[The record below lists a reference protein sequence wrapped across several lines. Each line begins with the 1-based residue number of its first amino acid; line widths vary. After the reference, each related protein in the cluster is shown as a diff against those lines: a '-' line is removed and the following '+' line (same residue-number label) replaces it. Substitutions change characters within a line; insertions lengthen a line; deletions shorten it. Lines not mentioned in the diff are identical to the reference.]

1 MTVPNRCVGPAGLGC
16 TVSPRYW
23 PWLLGDQLCD
33 SGQVTGCPVFSVKP
47 VVGGAQWGRAVVAGG
62 EPGLSGG
69 LPRAASGIPSSCRQL
84 PGNPAAS
91 ISAAD
96 RPVGPLCLGFPASD
110 SHDMNRE

>member
-47 VVGGAQWGRAVVAGG
+47 VAGGGGQWGRAVVAGG

-69 LPRAASGIPSSCRQL
+69 LPGQPLAFPAHAGSSQAIRQL
-84 PGNPAAS
+84 PSLPQTGLWAPYAWAFLLKT
-91 ISAAD
+91 
-96 RPVGPLCLGFPASD
+96 PT
-110 SHDMNRE
+110 M

>member
-47 VVGGAQWGRAVVAGG
+47 VAGG
-62 EPGLSGG
+62 GSSGG
-69 LPRAASGIPSSCRQL
+69 GRWWLGGSQGSQGGCPGQPLAFPAHAGSSQEIRQL
-84 PGNPAAS
+84 PSLPQTGLWAPYAWAFLLQTPT
-91 ISAAD
+91 I
-96 RPVGPLCLGFPASD
+96 
-110 SHDMNRE
+110 

>member
-47 VVGGAQWGRAVVAGG
+47 VAGGGGAVGEGGGGWGGARA
-62 EPGLSGG
+62 LRG
-69 LPRAASGIPSSCRQL
+69 LPRAASGIPGSCRQL

-96 RPVGPLCLGFPASD
+96 RPVGPLCLGFPA
-110 SHDMNRE
+110 

>member
-1 MTVPNRCVGPAGLGC
+1 MRFWASHWMSCLLCEAGG
-16 TVSPRYW
+16 
-23 PWLLGDQLCD
+23 G
-33 SGQVTGCPVFSVKP
+33 
-47 VVGGAQWGRAVVAGG
+47 GGAVGEGGGGWGGARA
-62 EPGLSGG
+62 LRG
-69 LPRAASGIPSSCRQL
+69 LPRAASGIPGSCRQL